1 VACHTSKG
9 GKSFAGGL
17 SFSTPIGT
25 IYSTNITPDTGT
37 GIGSYTYSDFESAV
51 RRGVAKDGHTLYPAM
66 PYPSYAKLKNED
78 VAALYYYF
86 MHGVPAVQQGNRK
99 SDIPWPL
106 SMRWPLAVWR
116 HFFAPGVNQS
126 ERDGDASAGN
136 DSAVVARGRYLVE
149 GLGHCGACHTPRG
162 VFMQEITTTDNGDP
176 AFLSGGK
183 VENWLANDL
192 RNGSATGLGSWTP
205 SDIVS
210 FLKSGRNEHSAAFG
224 GMREVVVNSTQ
235 YMSDQDLNAIAI
247 FLKQLGADKTSA
259 VKARYDTSTAKSLQE
274 GQTNRP
280 GALTFLNNCA
290 ACHRSDGKGYGQV
303 FPQLALSATV
313 NEPDPTSL
321 IHIVL
326 RGASM
331 PGTSS
336 APTSFTMPGFH
347 ERSTDQEIAD
357 VVTFIRTSWGNKASA
372 VTARDVG
379 KLRSATR

>member
-1 VACHTSKG
+1 
-9 GKSFAGGL
+9 
-17 SFSTPIGT
+17 
-25 IYSTNITPDTGT
+25 
-37 GIGSYTYSDFESAV
+37 
-51 RRGVAKDGHTLYPAM
+51 
-66 PYPSYAKLKNED
+66 
-78 VAALYYYF
+78 
-86 MHGVPAVQQGNRK
+86 
-99 SDIPWPL
+99 
-106 SMRWPLAVWR
+106 
-116 HFFAPGVNQS
+116 
-126 ERDGDASAGN
+126 
-136 DSAVVARGRYLVE
+136 
-149 GLGHCGACHTPRG
+149 
-162 VFMQEITTTDNGDP
+162 MQEITTTDNGDP

-347 ERSTDQEIAD
+347 ERLTDQEIAD